1 MQWRRSVFRSRVGR
15 PRLNGRVLKCP
26 SQPMPHD
33 TAPPSGP
40 PVVVRVAGG
49 GQTTASVPLCELA
62 CTLAKPAEN
71 RHLRASRSR
80 FRRGEDLRV
89 CRGVIRLVTRAWPR
103 QRKRLS
109 GVPETRK
116 KPCRRTCRVSSI
128 GSPSRTRTSDPVV
141 NSHLLY
147 RLSYRG
153 SVRPGPSVGH
163 PVRVVCGP
171 GFYHRLARLSSFI
184 FGRFQA
190 LFGSLRYAGILPG
203 QDGRVGGRGRDRT
216 ADRGFAVPCITTLLP
231 GHRVFTAG
239 CRSDP

>member
-1 MQWRRSVFRSRVGR
+1 MQWRSSIFGSRVGR
-15 PRLNGRVLKCP
+15 PRLNGRVLECP
-26 SQPMPHD
+26 SQPLPHD

-62 CTLAKPAEN
+62 CTLAKAAEN

-80 FRRGEDLRV
+80 LQRGEDLRV

-103 QRKRLS
+103 QRKSAERCA
-109 GVPETRK
+109 GDKK
-116 KPCRRTCRVSSI
+116 KPCRRTCRAFSI

-153 SVRPGPSVGH
+153 SVRPGPSVGR

-171 GFYHRLARLSSFI
+171 GFYHRSACLSSFI
-184 FGRFQA
+184 FGRFQG
-190 LFGSLRYAGILPG
+190 LFGSLRYTGILPG

-216 ADRGFAVPCITTLLP
+216 AGRGFAVPCITTLLP

-239 CRSDP
+239 RHPDP